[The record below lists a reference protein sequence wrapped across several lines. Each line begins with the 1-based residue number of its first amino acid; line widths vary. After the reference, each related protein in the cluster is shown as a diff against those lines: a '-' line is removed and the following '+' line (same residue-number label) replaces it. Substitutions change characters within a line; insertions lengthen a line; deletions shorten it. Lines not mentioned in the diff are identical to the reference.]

1 MKMNNLL
8 QLKNKNGMQVLSY
21 HYKRIQEIDD
31 VILQL
36 LNEADMDG
44 FIKSSLDK
52 TAGDVNYDITGYV
65 SLADIGPVHIS
76 IGVLRNL
83 LSNLYR
89 LLAYLEDSFI
99 DIEYVMFEADYI
111 LLDPATKKL
120 YLIVLP
126 CQEAM
131 DSETVL
137 SDCLEK
143 IVNNFTYDQK
153 LDGEYVARVQ
163 AKIQKGIR
171 SLEDL
176 QDIIEMLQAGPDM
189 LPEELLD
196 DWTVSGLADEEE
208 PAVSGI
214 SDADDTEE
222 VSCTGDHTEIREK
235 LRAEVMDEVREA
247 LRAEVMDEVREALRA
262 EVMDEV
268 REALRAE
275 VMNEVREALRAEV
288 TDEVRRELRA
298 EMMAEEPTE
307 MVPEMQESR
316 VPYLIR
322 KKTGEVIQLNKQT
335 FIIGKMDKCCDYVI
349 TNNNAISRIHA
360 VIKYRENSDDY
371 FIVDCNST
379 NHIYLNGRQIP
390 TEQPMT
396 LENGMHIHL
405 ALEEFI
411 FQIRG

>member
-8 QLKNKNGMQVLSY
+8 QLKNKNGKQVLSY
-21 HYKRIQEIDD
+21 HYKRIQDIDD

-44 FIKSSLDK
+44 FIRSSLDK
-52 TAGDVNYDITGYV
+52 TAGEVNYDITGYV
-65 SLADIGPVHIS
+65 SLADIGPTHIS

-83 LSNLYR
+83 LNNLYR

-99 DIEYVMFEADYI
+99 DIEYVMFEPDYI
-111 LLDPATKKL
+111 MMDPAGEKL
-120 YLIVLP
+120 NLIVLP

-131 DSETVL
+131 DSDVVL
-137 SDCLEK
+137 ADCLEK

-153 LDGEYVARVQ
+153 TDGEYVARVQ
-163 AKIQKGIR
+163 AKIKKGIR

-176 QDIIEMLQAGPDM
+176 QDILRMLQAVPDM
-189 LPEELLD
+189 LPEETLD
-196 DWTVSGLADEEE
+196 DWTE
-208 PAVSGI
+208 PAVSVI
-214 SDADDTEE
+214 SDEDNTGE
-222 VSCTGDHTEIREK
+222 VSGVQDNMEIREDLRSEIMDEAHEELRAEVVEQVREE
-235 LRAEVMDEVREA
+235 LRAEVMEQVREE
-247 LRAEVMDEVREALRA
+247 LRAEVMEQVREELRA
-262 EVMDEV
+262 EVM
-268 REALRAE
+268 
-275 VMNEVREALRAEV
+275 
-288 TDEVRRELRA
+288 DEVRRELRA
-298 EMMAEEPTE
+298 EMMAE
-307 MVPEMQESR
+307 VPAGDPVSDMQESR
-316 VPYLIR
+316 MPYLIR
-322 KKTGEVIQLNKQT
+322 KKTGEVIRLNKQT
-335 FIIGKMDKCCDYVI
+335 FIIGKMDNCCDYVI

-360 VIKYRENSDDY
+360 VIKYRDNSDDY

-390 TEQPMT
+390 AEQPMT

>member
-1 MKMNNLL
+1 MNNLL
-8 QLKNKNGMQVLSY
+8 QLKNKNGKQVLSY
-21 HYKRIQEIDD
+21 HYKRIQDIDD

-44 FIKSSLDK
+44 FIRSSLDK
-52 TAGDVNYDITGYV
+52 TAGDVLFDITGYV

-99 DIEYVMFEADYI
+99 DIEYVMFEEDCI

-131 DSETVL
+131 DSEVVL

-153 LDGEYVARVQ
+153 LDGEYVGRVQ
-163 AKIQKGIR
+163 AKIKKGIR
-171 SLEDL
+171 SLTDL

-189 LPEELLD
+189 MPDELFD
-196 DWTVSGLADEEE
+196 DWK
-208 PAVSGI
+208 VSGI
-214 SDADDTEE
+214 QNEEEGTTDVLEELSVPEVSDANVLDDLYVPEVSDTNAEDEVLCPQENTETRVELRDEIRAEVINEVREELRAEMLEE
-222 VSCTGDHTEIREK
+222 VRRE
-235 LRAEVMDEVREA
+235 LRAEVIE
-247 LRAEVMDEVREALRA
+247 
-262 EVMDEV
+262 
-268 REALRAE
+268 
-275 VMNEVREALRAEV
+275 
-288 TDEVRRELRA
+288 EVRRELRA
-298 EMMAEEPTE
+298 EMMAEETTE
-307 MVPEMQESR
+307 VLSDMQDSR
-316 VPYLIR
+316 MPYLIR
-322 KKTGEVIQLNKQT
+322 RKTGEVIQLNKQT
-335 FIIGKMDKCCDYVI
+335 FILGKMDNCCDYVI
-349 TNNNAISRIHA
+349 SNNNAISRIHA

-379 NHIYLNGRQIP
+379 NHIYLNGCQIP
-390 TEQPMT
+390 AEQPMI